1 MTAVAVVTTPE
12 DDTMALPK
20 YVQKANQI
28 IETIAEEPNRV
39 WSRTQREL
47 GEHLGFSQPELSNLL
62 GILQEAG
69 RVRKGNPLPG
79 VRGRNYAIELADA
92 TPLDAP
98 VRKKPRDHE
107 DRPLKPG
114 EAVEGPVELQSLSLD
129 QIGAAVIRSLKDTWD
144 RAERSSQYQTEQST
158 KIKELR
164 EQLGHERQFRVRFAS
179 EKETLER
186 QLEDREQQINQMRAQ
201 INQLIMTSHNGK
213 DGNGT
218 FKVRDMLSED
228 ELKVLEGLMRSKPG
242 HYKESDGE
250 VGLRVDT
257 K

>member
-1 MTAVAVVTTPE
+1 MSTALLAEETVT
-12 DDTMALPK
+12 LPK

-28 IETIAEEPNRV
+28 IETISQEPNRV
-39 WSRTQREL
+39 WNHTQREL

-69 RVRKGNPLPG
+69 KVRKGSPLPG
-79 VRGRNYAIELADA
+79 VRGRNYAIELTDA

-144 RAERSSQYQTEQST
+144 KAERSSQYQTEQSA
-158 KIKELR
+158 KIRDLR
-164 EQLGHERQFRVRFAS
+164 EQLGAERQFRVRFAT
-179 EKETLER
+179 EKESLER
-186 QLEDREQQINQMRAQ
+186 QLEEKDAQMQNMRTQ
-201 INQLIMTSHNGK
+201 LNQLIMTSHNHR

-218 FKVRDMLSED
+218 FKVRDMLSEED
-228 ELKVLEGLMRSKPG
+228 LKVLDGLMRAKPG
-242 HYKESDGE
+242 HYKESDQE
-250 VGLRVDT
+250 VGLRVNDG
-257 K
+257 KR